1 MASPELRSIAE
12 RIARLEPEERL
23 RVVAALS
30 PADRDH
36 IRYLWSVWELARQ
49 REPDLPWRVW
59 LVLAGR
65 GFGKTRMGA
74 EWVRRMAAADPMAR
88 IALVGATQAEARAV
102 MVEGASGILAVCPDD
117 ERPVWEPSL
126 GRLRFPSGARAY
138 VYSAAEPDS
147 LRGPQHHFAW
157 CDEIAKWPFGPAA
170 WDNLML
176 GLRCG
181 ALPRAVATTTPRP
194 VALVRK
200 LVSQA
205 GVAKT
210 RGRTRDNEVH
220 LAGAFLADVTRDY
233 GGTRLG
239 RQELDGEL
247 IEDVEGSLWPRD
259 LIERCRAP
267 CLPMRGAHGE
277 GDQAEP
283 GGGVEGSE
291 DGGSSENL
299 EGRCHLPLHQLR
311 WSPSPSAM
319 GRQVRRIVV
328 GVDPPVSAEGDACGI
343 VVCALLGDGTA
354 HVVEDASVSGRSPE
368 GWARAVARAAHR
380 WSADRV
386 VAEGNQGGAMVAS
399 VLRGADIDLPLTMVH
414 ASVGKSARA
423 EPVAALF
430 ERGAAK
436 FAGAFPEL
444 EDELAG
450 LVAGGG
456 YEGPGRSP
464 DRADAMVWAM
474 TELMLGRRRA
484 EPRVR
489 RL

>member
-1 MASPELRSIAE
+1 MKTPELQSLAEEIA
-12 RIARLEPEERL
+12 ALEPEQREL
-23 RVVAALS
+23 AIACLS
-30 PADRDH
+30 P
-36 IRYLWSVWELARQ
+36 VELAYVRYVWRIWERERQ
-49 REPDLPWRVW
+49 REPDLPWRTW

-74 EWVRRMAAADPMAR
+74 EWVRRMAAAEPMAR
-88 IALVGATQAEARAV
+88 IALVGATMAEARSV
-102 MVEGASGILAVCPDD
+102 MVEGDSGILAVCPDE
-117 ERPVWEPSL
+117 ERPAWEPSL
-126 GRLRFPSGARAY
+126 GRLRFPGGARAY
-138 VYSAAEPDS
+138 VYSAAEPES

-181 ALPRAVATTTPRP
+181 PLPRAVATTTPRP

-200 LVSQA
+200 LYA
-205 GVAKT
+205 RPGVAKT
-210 RGRTRDNEVH
+210 MGRTSENAAH
-220 LAGAFLADVTRDY
+220 LAGAFLADVERDY

-259 LIERCRAP
+259 LIERCRAN
-267 CLPMRGAHGE
+267 CLPMGSMGRGTA
-277 GDQAEP
+277 
-283 GGGVEGSE
+283 
-291 DGGSSENL
+291 GSSGNL
-299 EGRCHLPLHQLR
+299 LDPSQLPLHHASHGPPPHL
-311 WSPSPSAM
+311 AM
-319 GRQVRRIVV
+319 GRQIRRIVV
-328 GVDPPVSAEGDACGI
+328 GVDPPASAEGDACGI
-343 VVCALLGDGTA
+343 VVCALCGDDIA
-354 HVVEDASVSGRSPE
+354 YVVEDASVSGRSPE
-368 GWARAVARAAHR
+368 GWARAVAGAAHK
-380 WSADRV
+380 WGADRV
-386 VAEGNQGGAMVAS
+386 VAEGNQGGAMVES
-399 VLRGADIDLPLTMVH
+399 VLRAADVDLPVRMVH
-414 ASVGKSARA
+414 ASVGKAARA

-436 FAGAFPEL
+436 FAGAFPKL

-450 LVAGGG
+450 LIVGGG

>member
-1 MASPELRSIAE
+1 MTDPDGGSIAE
-12 RIARLEPEERL
+12 AIAALDEAGRERVIARLSPEQR
-23 RVVAALS
+23 A
-30 PADRDH
+30 
-36 IRYLWSVWELARQ
+36 YLQYVWRVWERRDQ
-49 REPDLPWRVW
+49 KEPPLPWRAW

-74 EWVRRMAAADPMAR
+74 EWVRRMAAAFPVAR
-88 IALVGATQAEARAV
+88 IALVAATLAEARSV
-102 MVEGASGILAVCPDD
+102 MVEGDSGILAVCPDD
-117 ERPVWEPSL
+117 ERPLWEPSL
-126 GRLRFPSGARAY
+126 GRLRWPGGARAF

-176 GLRCG
+176 GLRRG
-181 ALPRAVATTTPRP
+181 ALPRAIATTTPRP
-194 VALVRK
+194 VPLIRK
-200 LVSQA
+200 LHRQERV
-205 GVAKT
+205 KET
-210 RGRTRDNEVH
+210 RGRTAANASN
-220 LAGAFLADVTRDY
+220 LAGAFLADVERDY

-259 LIERCRAP
+259 LIERCRCTPPLPAREGTEGWVAAEGARCPRSGDEAVEPASSRSDRHPPPAP
-267 CLPMRGAHGE
+267 PL
-277 GDQAEP
+277 Q
-283 GGGVEGSE
+283 GGGSF
-291 DGGSSENL
+291 
-299 EGRCHLPLHQLR
+299 
-311 WSPSPSAM
+311 
-319 GRQVRRIVV
+319 RRIVI
-328 GVDPPVSAEGDACGI
+328 GVDPPVSSEGDACGI
-343 VVCALLGDGTA
+343 VVCGLGGDGVA
-354 HVVEDASVSGRSPE
+354 YVLDDRSVSGLSPE
-368 GWARAVARAAHR
+368 GWARAVAAAAAR

-399 VLRGADIDLPLTMVH
+399 VLRAADVALAVKMVH
-414 ASVGKSARA
+414 ASVGKAARA

-436 FAGAFPEL
+436 FAGAFPAL

-450 LVAGGG
+450 LTVGGG

-464 DRADAMVWAM
+464 DRADAMVWAL
-474 TELMLGRRRA
+474 TELMLGQRRA
-484 EPRVR
+484 EPRIR

>member
-12 RIARLEPEERL
+12 RIASLEPEERL

-30 PADRDH
+30 PADREH
-36 IRYLWSVWELARQ
+36 LRYLWRVWELAGQ

-74 EWVRRMAAADPMAR
+74 EWVRRMAASDGRAR
-88 IALVGATQAEARAV
+88 IALVGATTAEARAV
-102 MVEGASGILAVCPDD
+102 MVEGPSGILAVCAED
-117 ERPVWEPSL
+117 ERPLWEPSM
-126 GRLRFPSGARAY
+126 GRLRFPGGARAY
-138 VYSAAEPDS
+138 VYSAAEPES

-181 ALPRAVATTTPRP
+181 PLPRAVATTTPRP

-200 LVSQA
+200 LVSQP
-205 GVAKT
+205 GVAIT
-210 RGRTRDNEVH
+210 RGRTVDNEAH

-239 RQELDGEL
+239 RQELGGEL

-259 LIERCRAP
+259 LIERCRTVLPSPFP
-267 CLPMRGAHGE
+267 CRGE
-277 GDQAEP
+277 GELAEGERGRGPTFEP
-283 GGGVEGSE
+283 GKEQALTLPPGCA
-291 DGGSSENL
+291 
-299 EGRCHLPLHQLR
+299 GRAP
-311 WSPSPSAM
+311 PSPLK
-319 GRQVRRIVV
+319 GEGFYRRVVV
-328 GVDPPVSAEGDACGI
+328 GVDPPISAEGDACGI
-343 VVCALLGDGTA
+343 VVCALLDDGTA
-354 HVVEDASVSGRSPE
+354 HVVDDSSVSGRSPE
-368 GWARAVARAAHR
+368 GWARAVAGAAR
-380 WSADRV
+380 EWGADRV
-386 VAEGNQGGAMVAS
+386 VAEGNQGGAMVES
-399 VLRGADIDLPLTMVH
+399 VLRAADVDLPVRMVH
-414 ASVGKSARA
+414 ASIGKAARA

-436 FAGAFPEL
+436 FAGAFPAL

-450 LVAGGG
+450 LIAGGG

-474 TELMLGRRRA
+474 TELMLSRRRA

-489 RL
+489 TL

>member
-1 MASPELRSIAE
+1 MASPELRSVAE
-12 RIARLEPEERL
+12 RIARLEPDKRL
-23 RVVAALS
+23 RVFATLS
-30 PADRDH
+30 PAEQDH
-36 IRYLWSVWELARQ
+36 IRYVWRVWELEKQ
-49 REPDLPWRVW
+49 REPETPWRTW

-74 EWVRRMAAADPMAR
+74 EWVRRMAAADGRVR
-88 IALVGATQAEARAV
+88 IALVGATLAEARAV
-102 MVEGASGILAVCPDD
+102 MVEGSSGILAVCPDD
-117 ERPVWEPSL
+117 ERPAWEPSL
-126 GRLRFPSGARAY
+126 GRLRFPGGARATI
-138 VYSAAEPDS
+138 YSAAEPDS

-157 CDEIAKWPFGPAA
+157 CDEIAKWLFGPAA

-181 ALPRAVATTTPRP
+181 PMPRAVATTTPRP

-200 LVSQA
+200 LYAQDMT
-205 GVAKT
+205 AKT
-210 RGRTRDNEVH
+210 RGRTSDNAAH
-220 LAGAFLADVTRDY
+220 LAGAFLADVEREY

-259 LIERCRAP
+259 LIERCRCALPLPGREGLGVGPPKAAETPPPESLAP
-267 CLPMRGAHGE
+267 LAYPPPTPPF
-277 GDQAEP
+277 Q
-283 GGGVEGSE
+283 GGGS
-291 DGGSSENL
+291 
-299 EGRCHLPLHQLR
+299 
-311 WSPSPSAM
+311 
-319 GRQVRRIVV
+319 RRVV
-328 GVDPPVSAEGDACGI
+328 IGVDPPASVEGDACGI
-343 VVCALLGDGTA
+343 VVCVLLGDVA
-354 HVVEDASVSGRSPE
+354 YVVDDASVSGRSPE
-368 GWARAVARAAHR
+368 GWARAVAGVAHK
-380 WSADRV
+380 WGADRV
-386 VAEGNQGGAMVAS
+386 VAEGNQGGAMVES
-399 VLRGADIDLPLTMVH
+399 VLRAADVDLPVRMVH
-414 ASVGKSARA
+414 ASVGKAARA

-450 LVAGGG
+450 LIAGGG

-484 EPRVR
+484 EPRIR

>member
-1 MASPELRSIAE
+1 MASPELRSMAE
-12 RIARLEPEERL
+12 RIAGLEPEERL
-23 RVVAALS
+23 RVVATLS
-30 PADRDH
+30 RADREH
-36 IRYLWSVWELARQ
+36 IRYLWDVWELARQ

-88 IALVGATQAEARAV
+88 IALVGATLAEARAV

-117 ERPVWEPSL
+117 ERPVWEPSM
-126 GRLRFPSGARAY
+126 GRLRFPGGARAY

-200 LVSQA
+200 LVSQP
-205 GVAKT
+205 GVAMT
-210 RGRTRDNEVH
+210 TGRTIDNEVH
-220 LAGAFLADVTRDY
+220 LAGAFLADVARDY

-259 LIERCRAP
+259 LIERCRTMP
-267 CLPMRGAHGE
+267 PLPGRE
-277 GDQAEP
+277 GP
-283 GGGVEGSE
+283 GGGSAEGGRNSESEGS
-291 DGGSSENL
+291 L
-299 EGRCHLPLHQLR
+299 ATLAYPP
-311 WSPSPSAM
+311 PSPPFQGGESF
-319 GRQVRRIVV
+319 RRIVV

-343 VVCALLGDGTA
+343 VVCALLEDGTA
-354 HVVEDASVSGRSPE
+354 HVVDDSSVSGLSPE
-368 GWARAVARAAHR
+368 GWARAVAGAAHR
-380 WSADRV
+380 WGADRV

-399 VLRGADIDLPLTMVH
+399 VLRGADIDLPLTLVH

-436 FAGAFPEL
+436 FAGAFPAL
-444 EDELAG
+444 EDELSG

-474 TELMLGRRRA
+474 TELMLGRRKA

-489 RL
+489 AL